1 MMRISGPHLR
11 GRLWTINV
19 SPLVLL
25 AMLLVPQMGAGAD
38 RMNFEHPVM
47 MDSNGPGSELYVLDD
62 AGVLHEFRVSENGL
76 EEYGRVSI
84 PPDFKAADMSFA
96 RSEMPGSMLMAGTE
110 AGRGLVLRFSLEGR
124 PLKTWAFQ
132 NVCSGVDSGE
142 ANHTAY
148 VATSDSNEIYKLD
161 LRGQGITRLARISDA
176 TKLGPVA
183 FDESRQEIYVADV
196 ATGKI
201 YQYSIAGKSSKVLV
215 TGLSAP
221 TALVFD
227 AETRRLFIADPG
239 RRAVFAVDTSASK
252 PIAAPFASEPL
263 RSPYG
268 LTLIS
273 KGRVAV
279 ADYGG
284 NSVFVFSGLGKLLF
298 RFSSAQ

>member
-1 MMRISGPHLR
+1 M
-11 GRLWTINV
+11 T
-19 SPLVLL
+19 
-25 AMLLVPQMGAGAD
+25 
-38 RMNFEHPVM
+38 
-47 MDSNGPGSELYVLDD
+47 
-62 AGVLHEFRVSENGL
+62 GVQTCALP
-76 EEYGRVSI
+76 I
-84 PPDFKAADMSFA
+84 
-96 RSEMPGSMLMAGTE
+96 
-110 AGRGLVLRFSLEGR
+110 
-124 PLKTWAFQ
+124 
-132 NVCSGVDSGE
+132 SGE

-284 NSVFVFSGLGKLLF
+284 NSVFVFSGLGKLL
-298 RFSSAQ
+298 